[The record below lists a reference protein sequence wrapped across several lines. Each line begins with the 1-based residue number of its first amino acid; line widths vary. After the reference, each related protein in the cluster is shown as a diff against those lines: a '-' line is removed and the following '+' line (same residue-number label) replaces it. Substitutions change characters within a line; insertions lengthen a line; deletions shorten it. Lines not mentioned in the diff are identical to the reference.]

1 MIDRSVHEA
10 YKGLIMQ
17 RVDFVD
23 RKVMQCK
30 EFEERQSVMKEIEE
44 LCREHE
50 KEECFER
57 LRIAVQN
64 FEYLMASNCYALGI
78 KDRMKIE
85 SMEII

>member
-10 YKGLIMQ
+10 YQGLVMQ

-30 EFEERQSVMKEIEE
+30 EFAERQSAMSDIEE
-44 LCREHE
+44 LCREHG
-50 KEECFER
+50 KTECFER
-57 LRIAVQN
+57 LREAVQN

-78 KDRMKIE
+78 KDRMQIE